1 MVDKQPGTRRPWR
14 RLLGRI
20 ALPVVSIAG
29 LVLAVYAVERIG
41 VSRVGHSLLSVDL
54 LWAAVALLLMCT
66 SMTLRAESWYA
77 VLRAAGAGLRRR
89 DALRATMIGVLISA
103 TLPGRLGQPARAVAP
118 SPRARAAPPTSRL
131 GGPRR
136 WVATVVGTVFA
147 QTLLNILALALLA
160 AVALAGTGLFQ
171 GRSSG
176 VALAFAVP
184 IVIAGAVVAAPPL
197 LRRLTSSRFGP
208 VQRTARLLVSQIENV
223 RRGLLVFRHLRPGV
237 HAAAAQLSAWALQ
250 LLSCYTLLVA
260 FGIQDQAGLDAA
272 ASVLL
277 AVNVTAILPATPSNV
292 GIFQAACVLVLA
304 AYGVGKGEG
313 LAYGIVLQAVEVGTA
328 VILGVPALL
337 SEGLH
342 WRDLR
347 QSADELAQEGP

>member
-1 MVDKQPGTRRPWR
+1 MDKQPGTRRPWR

-77 VLRAAGAGLRRR
+77 VLRAAGADLRRR

-103 TLPGRLGQPARAVAP
+103 TLPGRLGEPARAVVL
-118 SPRARAAPPTSRL
+118 SRRL
-131 GGPRR
+131 GGTRR

-171 GRSSG
+171 GRSSA
-176 VALAFAVP
+176 VALAFGVP
-184 IVIAGAVVAAPPL
+184 VVIAGAVVAAPPL
-197 LRRLTSSRFGP
+197 LRRLTTSRFGP
-208 VQRTARLLVSQIENV
+208 VQRAARLLASQIENV
-223 RRGLLVFRHLRPGV
+223 RRGLLVFRHLRPGL

-260 FGIQDQAGLDAA
+260 FGIQHEAGLDAA

-347 QSADELAQEGP
+347 RSADELAQEGP